1 MSTCKRLVGCQAAIT
16 SRLTPT
22 KSRSAYGFCFSPLIR
37 PSVSSPAALD
47 LDPPAPFG
55 RLSGGVHPGSG
66 AQRRSTQSN
75 TLHVGR
81 READRR
87 AVSPDGYRSEGTPS
101 LSEGPDAW
109 GETFWFLLWRLTKGT
124 RRKGETA
131 SCRYRRNGY
140 VHLKEIGRLS
150 GRHREQA
157 HPHIR
162 SVHIRRETDQS
173 LKCPTIPFNSTP
185 NCASSM
191 LDAAFPRIANE
202 D

>member
-1 MSTCKRLVGCQAAIT
+1 MGWRRGPHRWQASSHRVRCSSASHWSAVRPP
-16 SRLTPT
+16 SRASLAPT
-22 KSRSAYGFCFSPLIR
+22 RGSVYTLRSSPLIR

-47 LDPPAPFG
+47 LDLPAPFG

-101 LSEGPDAW
+101 LGEGPDAW

-131 SCRYRRNGY
+131 SRRYRRNGY
-140 VHLKEIGRLS
+140 VPGQPQHGRPE
-150 GRHREQA
+150 GRHREQ
-157 HPHIR
+157 PH
-162 SVHIRRETDQS
+162 SHS
-173 LKCPTIPFNSTP
+173 
-185 NCASSM
+185 
-191 LDAAFPRIANE
+191 
-202 D
+202 

>member
-1 MSTCKRLVGCQAAIT
+1 MCVPARDWPAVRPP
-16 SRLTPT
+16 SRASLAPT
-22 KSRSAYGFCFSPLIR
+22 RGSLYTLRSSPLIR

-47 LDPPAPFG
+47 LDLPAPFG

-131 SCRYRRNGY
+131 SRRYRRNGY
-140 VHLKEIGRLS
+140 VPGQPQHGRPE
-150 GRHREQA
+150 GRHREQ
-157 HPHIR
+157 PH
-162 SVHIRRETDQS
+162 SHS
-173 LKCPTIPFNSTP
+173 
-185 NCASSM
+185 
-191 LDAAFPRIANE
+191 
-202 D
+202 

>member
-1 MSTCKRLVGCQAAIT
+1 MGTINREASGRDWLAVRPP
-16 SRLTPT
+16 SRASLAPT
-22 KSRSAYGFCFSPLIR
+22 VECGYLQRDWSAVRPPSRASLAPTRGSLYTLRSSPLIR

-47 LDPPAPFG
+47 LDLPAPFG

-109 GETFWFLLWRLTKGT
+109 GETFWFLLAGPALR
-124 RRKGETA
+124 
-131 SCRYRRNGY
+131 
-140 VHLKEIGRLS
+140 
-150 GRHREQA
+150 
-157 HPHIR
+157 
-162 SVHIRRETDQS
+162 
-173 LKCPTIPFNSTP
+173 
-185 NCASSM
+185 
-191 LDAAFPRIANE
+191 AFDKRDSP
-202 D
+202 

>member
-1 MSTCKRLVGCQAAIT
+1 MAVRPPSRAGSLLQWNGYTCKRLVGCQAAFAGKPRSYSGMGVPARDWLAVRPP
-16 SRLTPT
+16 SRASLAPT
-22 KSRSAYGFCFSPLIR
+22 RGSLYTLRSSPLIR
-37 PSVSSPAALD
+37 PSVSSPAFD

-124 RRKGETA
+124 RRKGETI
-131 SCRYRRNGY
+131 SGRYRRNGY
-140 VHLKEIGRLS
+140 VHQRGTGRLS
-150 GRHREQA
+150 GRHREQ
-157 HPHIR
+157 PH
-162 SVHIRRETDQS
+162 SHS
-173 LKCPTIPFNSTP
+173 
-185 NCASSM
+185 
-191 LDAAFPRIANE
+191 
-202 D
+202 